1 MISRPWWD
9 RFVVDADSPS
19 HGRRANPVEEAVVV
33 SPRGSSGAGGA
44 GMRQAAATDG
54 KSTSLIIMGDEVT
67 LFPSLS
73 RAEKISREHADA
85 LREEGWVEDVDGDPE
100 KKTKPID
107 FVITSMRSRTPST
120 TSKRVFK
127 MLGKDAPLLLP
138 EKNVVVHDIS
148 GEQRRSCDFYICE
161 QMAGRGS
168 DRAATD
174 AAIDAAKR
182 WSGNVGKVTLQKVA
196 LPDPPWQ
203 FAAQIDAIWY
213 RRDAVEGLGG
223 RYAHPYSPSVPLYR
237 SQRQPGGWRI
247 ALPDG
252 CIVDE
257 RGYVSP

>member
-1 MISRPWWD
+1 MTRRWWD
-9 RFVVDADSPS
+9 RFVVDAPS
-19 HGRRANPVEEAVVV
+19 GGRRPNPVEEAVVV
-33 SPRGSSGAGGA
+33 SPRSSSGASA
-44 GMRQAAATDG
+44 RPANRDG
-54 KSTSLIIMGDEVT
+54 KPTSLIIMGDEVT

-73 RAEKISREHADA
+73 RAEKLSEEHRDA
-85 LREEGWVEDVDGDPE
+85 LRKEGWIEDPNGDGDP
-100 KKTKPID
+100 KKRSKPID
-107 FVITSMRSRTPST
+107 FVVASMRSRSPSP

-127 MLGKDAPLLLP
+127 MLGKDAPILLP

-161 QMAGRGS
+161 QMGGGGS
-168 DRAATD
+168 DSAPTD
-174 AAIDAAKR
+174 AAVAAAKR
-182 WSGNVGKVTLQKVA
+182 WSGTVGKVSLQKVA

-223 RYAHPYSPSVPLYR
+223 RYAHPYSPSVALYR

>member
-1 MISRPWWD
+1 MNHPWWD
-9 RFVVDADSPS
+9 RFIVGDAHPVT
-19 HGRRANPVEEAVVV
+19 HARRPNPLEEAVVV
-33 SPRGSSGAGGA
+33 SPRSSSRDDDEPQAHHPASGA
-44 GMRQAAATDG
+44 
-54 KSTSLIIMGDEVT
+54 KPTSLIIMGDEVT

-73 RAEKISREHADA
+73 RAEKAAEQHADA
-85 LREEGWVEDVDGDPE
+85 LRREGWRDDPAN
-100 KKTKPID
+100 KTKAID
-107 FVITSMRSRTPST
+107 FVVSSMRSKHPSP
-120 TSKRVFK
+120 TSKQVLK
-127 MLGKDAPLLLP
+127 MLGKDAPILLP

-161 QMAGRGS
+161 QITGRASG
-168 DRAATD
+168 RAPTD
-174 AAIDAAKR
+174 AAVAAAKR
-182 WSGNVGKVTLQKVA
+182 WSGNVGKVSLQKVA

-223 RYAHPYSPSVPLYR
+223 RYAHPYSPSVALYR